1 MSEIL
6 DKIKRDLVVAM
17 KNNDSL
23 KKDIYRVVISECNF
37 LESSKKQGG
46 KPLTEQQVVKAI
58 SDIVAANEALLSHK
72 PNPVLEQE
80 NLILNSFIP
89 IMLNQEVIE
98 KHLEEIKSDL
108 ISNQSEGKAI
118 GFAVEHMKKLKLN
131 ADGKDIRAAVLKIR
145 SVE

>member
-6 DKIKRDLVVAM
+6 DKIKKDLVIAM

-23 KKDIYRVVISECNF
+23 RKNIYRVIISECNF
-37 LESSKKQGG
+37 LESSEQQGG
-46 KPLTEQQVVKAI
+46 KPLTEQQVVKVI
-58 SDIVAANEALLSHK
+58 KNIVVGNEATLSHR

-89 IMLNQEVIE
+89 MMVNQEVIE

-108 ISNQSEGKAI
+108 ISLQPEGKAI
-118 GFAVEHMKKLKLN
+118 GLAVSHMKALKVN
-131 ADGKDIRAAVLKIR
+131 ADGKDIKAAVLKIR